1 MPPRCY
7 FPLNFALDHG
17 GHWQPQRPGRGAGV
31 PLAHVSGQHGIVT
44 LQSGIYSTC
53 DTLTCILLRCQYVKL
68 SLCTLQ
74 QHKHGGPAPV
84 GRRAYFQRIQG
95 KVRSFGCLGTYVTRA
110 WARGIHLLCLV
121 TLWSASPAQEQR
133 YVWVGV
139 HSACAD
145 SWYRPQRV
153 PGGDTVKSVL
163 QNPRQGAKEVGSRAQ
178 RSWGHPCAAA
188 LLDHVRCAQASARK
202 KGSDAPR
209 GYAVHLP
216 L

>member
-1 MPPRCY
+1 M
-7 FPLNFALDHG
+7 
-17 GHWQPQRPGRGAGV
+17 

-95 KVRSFGCLGTYVTRA
+95 QVRSFGCLGTYVMRA

-133 YVWVGV
+133 CVWVGV

-209 GYAVHLP
+209 GHAVHLP

>member
-7 FPLNFALDHG
+7 FPLNFALDHE

-31 PLAHVSGQHGIVT
+31 PLAHVSDIVT

-95 KVRSFGCLGTYVTRA
+95 KFRSFGCLGTYAMRA
-110 WARGIHLLCLV
+110 WARGIYLLCLV
-121 TLWSASPAQEQR
+121 TLWSASPAQAQR
-133 YVWVGV
+133 CVWVGV

-178 RSWGHPCAAA
+178 RS
-188 LLDHVRCAQASARK
+188 
-202 KGSDAPR
+202 
-209 GYAVHLP
+209 
-216 L
+216 